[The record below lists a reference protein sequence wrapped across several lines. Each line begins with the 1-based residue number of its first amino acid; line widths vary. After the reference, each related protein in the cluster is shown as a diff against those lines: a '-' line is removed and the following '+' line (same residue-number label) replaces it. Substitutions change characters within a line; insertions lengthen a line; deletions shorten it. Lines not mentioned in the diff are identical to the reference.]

1 MTVSGQHY
9 HFIGI
14 CGTAM
19 GAVAA
24 AMKDRGFVITGS
36 DAGVYEPMAS
46 FLRGK
51 GIEIIE
57 GFRAENIPAGA
68 DVIVIGN
75 AISRGNPECEEVLN
89 RRLLYTSL
97 PELLKHQF
105 LRGKRNYVVTGTHGK
120 TTTTSLL
127 TWLLESAGRDPS
139 FMIGGVTRNFG
150 QGGRFTDS
158 EFTVL
163 EGDEYDTAFFDK
175 RSKFVHYLPECVIV
189 NNLEYDH
196 ADIFPDLQSIQLSF
210 NRMLRLVPGNG
221 LVLVNGDDT
230 NALAATREN
239 RAAMMTACPAPLRT
253 VGTGA
258 HCDHRIADI
267 AFAATGMT
275 FTLDGV
281 PFAVPMDG
289 EINVRNAAMAVAAAR
304 FAGLRDEEIRE
315 GLAGFL
321 GVARRQTVRG
331 VTAGG
336 VTVIDDFGHHP
347 TAIRETAEALRR
359 RHVPAGARLWALF
372 EPRSNTTKR
381 NVFQR
386 ELARALATADG
397 VILSEVFEPHKVP
410 EGDRLD
416 VAALVAEVRGAH
428 DRPCFVEP
436 DANAIVVRLAPL
448 VRRGDVVVVFSNGG
462 FGGIHEKLLRLEAP
476 ENREHASANS
486 RERAAAVAGS

>member
-1 MTVSGQHY
+1 
-9 HFIGI
+9 
-14 CGTAM
+14 M

-24 AMKDRGFVITGS
+24 AMQDRGFTITGS

-51 GIEIIE
+51 GIQILE
-57 GFRAENIPAGA
+57 GFRAANIPAEA

-75 AISRGNPECEEVLN
+75 AISRGNAECEEVLN

-127 TWLLESAGRDPS
+127 TWVMESAGLNPS

-150 QGGRFTDS
+150 QGGRFTSSD
-158 EFTVL
+158 FTVL

-196 ADIFPDLQSIQLSF
+196 ADIFPDLESIQLSF
-210 NRMLRLVPGNG
+210 NRMLRLVPQNG
-221 LVLVNGDDT
+221 LVLVNGDDA
-230 NALAATREN
+230 NAVAATREN

-253 VGTGA
+253 VGLGESN
-258 HCDHRIADI
+258 DHRIAGVT
-267 AFAATGMT
+267 FADAGMV

-289 EINVRNAAMAVAAAR
+289 EINVRNAAMAICAAR
-304 FAGLRDEEIRE
+304 FAGLGDEAIRR
-315 GLAGFL
+315 GLESFL

-336 VTVIDDFGHHP
+336 ITIIDDFGHHP

-359 RHVPAGARLWALF
+359 RHVKPGARLWALF

-381 NVFQR
+381 KVFQH
-386 ELARALATADG
+386 ELAEALAVADG

-416 VAALVAEVRGAH
+416 VARLVADVRDHHG
-428 DRPCFVEP
+428 RPCFVEP
-436 DANAIVVRLAPL
+436 SADAIVARLRPL
-448 VRRGDVVVVFSNGG
+448 VRPDDVVVVFSNGG
-462 FGGIHEKLLRLEAP
+462 FGGIHEKLLAL
-476 ENREHASANS
+476 
-486 RERAAAVAGS
+486 